1 MTTHTP
7 RVPPAARN
15 SHENRAKPQ
24 DDAENAKVSG
34 HDERQRNLKEEGR
47 QGNITQNT
55 INQGSAKN
63 RGRQ

>member
-1 MTTHTP
+1 MTQPTAHI
-7 RVPPAARN
+7 PPAGRN
-15 SHENRAKPQ
+15 PRENKGQPK
-24 DDAENAKVSG
+24 DDAENAKVTG

-55 INQGSAKN
+55 TNQGSAKN

>member
-1 MTTHTP
+1 MTHPTAHI
-7 RVPPAARN
+7 PPAGR
-15 SHENRAKPQ
+15 SPHEKDQPK

-47 QGNITQNT
+47 QANITQNT